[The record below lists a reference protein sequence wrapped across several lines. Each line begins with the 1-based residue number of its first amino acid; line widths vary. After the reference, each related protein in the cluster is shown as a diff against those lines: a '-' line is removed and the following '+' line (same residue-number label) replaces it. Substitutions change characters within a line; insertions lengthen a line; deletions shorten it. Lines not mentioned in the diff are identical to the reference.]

1 MLKIDKLVKSFDG
14 KEVFNDISFILNDNE
29 KVALIGRN
37 GCGKSTLLKIINKD
51 IEADSGSIVLSRNY
65 TIGYLKQYINF
76 TEKTILDEAMLSL
89 PEHKKD
95 NFWEVE
101 QILQN
106 VGFTMED
113 MKKSPDAFS
122 GGWQIRLN
130 LAKLLIGEPD
140 LLLLDE
146 PTNYL
151 DIISVR
157 WLKDFLKNWKGA
169 VLVVSHDRQFLNDII
184 THTLIIHRGKSK
196 KITGNIEDMYS
207 QLAEEED
214 TYEKTRINEE
224 KKRAKTQAFIDRF
237 RYKATKAKQ
246 VQSKIKMLEKQDI
259 KEKLS
264 DIQNLEFDFTYKD
277 IITNKPMVEVKDLT
291 FGYDK
296 DNILI
301 KDFSFKV
308 EKGDKICIIGRNG
321 KGKTTLMKLI
331 NKELQPLSGSI
342 DINNKVDI
350 GYFGQMNIE
359 RLNLNNT
366 IEQEL
371 WTIDEKMPRSNILNT
386 AGVMMFTGD
395 DYMKKINVLSGGEK
409 SRVLLGKII
418 LQPCNL
424 LLLDEPTNHLDME
437 SSIALINALNNF
449 DGASITITHNEDF
462 LNNLATKLIVFDNNK
477 VFVFEGNY
485 ENFLKEVGWCE
496 EEQDKKEKNDKKDKN
511 NKIDIIKNN
520 TKKNKQLKDK
530 LENEIIDL
538 EIEIENRV
546 NNGNYDIV
554 ELQNLVEEKINK
566 LNNL

>member
-1 MLKIDKLVKSFDG
+1 MLKIDKLAKSFDG

-113 MKKSPDAFS
+113 MEKSPDAFS

-169 VLVVSHDRQFLNDII
+169 ILVVSHDRQFLNDII

-496 EEQDKKEKNDKKDKN
+496 EEQDKKEGQNETKDLQKHKIAIRITKKNPNKITIMTRKNDKS
-511 NKIDIIKNN
+511 
-520 TKKNKQLKDK
+520 TS
-530 LENEIIDL
+530 
-538 EIEIENRV
+538 
-546 NNGNYDIV
+546 
-554 ELQNLVEEKINK
+554 
-566 LNNL
+566 

>member
-1 MLKIDKLVKSFDG
+1 
-14 KEVFNDISFILNDNE
+14 
-29 KVALIGRN
+29 
-37 GCGKSTLLKIINKD
+37 
-51 IEADSGSIVLSRNY
+51 
-65 TIGYLKQYINF
+65 
-76 TEKTILDEAMLSL
+76 
-89 PEHKKD
+89 
-95 NFWEVE
+95 
-101 QILQN
+101 
-106 VGFTMED
+106 MED
-113 MKKSPDAFS
+113 MEKSPDAFS

-246 VQSKIKMLEKQDI
+246 VQSKIKMLEKQEV

-291 FGYDK
+291 FGYNK

-462 LNNLATKLIVFDNNK
+462 LNNLATKLIVFDNDK

-485 ENFLKEVGWCE
+485 ENFLKEVGWCK

>member
-1 MLKIDKLVKSFDG
+1 MLKLDSVKKSFDG
-14 KEVFNDISFILNDNE
+14 KEVFSDISFILNDNE
-29 KVALIGRN
+29 KIGLIGRN
-37 GCGKSTLLKIINKD
+37 GCGKSTLLKIINND
-51 IEADSGSIVLSRNY
+51 IDADSGNIVTSKNY

-76 TEKTILDEAMLSL
+76 TEKTILDEAILSL

-95 NFWEVE
+95 NFWEAE
-101 QILQN
+101 RILQK
-106 VGFTMED
+106 VGFSMND
-113 MKKSPDAFS
+113 MKKSPGEFS

-130 LAKLLIGEPD
+130 LAKLLIEEPD

-157 WLKDFLKNWKGA
+157 WLKDFLKKWKGA
-169 VLVVSHDRQFLNDII
+169 ILVVSHDRQFLNDVI

-196 KITGNIEDMYS
+196 KITGNVEDMYA
-207 QLAEEED
+207 QLADEEE

-224 KKRAKTQAFIDRF
+224 KKRAKTQAFIDKF

-246 VQSKIKMLEKQDI
+246 VQSRVKMLEKEEI

-264 DIQNLEFDFTYKD
+264 DIQNLDFDFTYKN
-277 IITNKPMVEVKDLT
+277 IITNKPMIETKDLT
-291 FGYDK
+291 FGYNK

-301 KDFSFKV
+301 KNFSFKI

-321 KGKTTLMKLI
+321 KGKTTLMKLL
-331 NKELQPLSGSI
+331 NKELQPLSGTI
-342 DINNKVDI
+342 DINEKVDI

-371 WTIDEKMPRSNILNT
+371 WSIDEKMPRSKVLST

-395 DYMKKINVLSGGEK
+395 DYMKKINILSGGEK

-437 SSIALINALNNF
+437 SSIALIEALNNF

-485 ENFLKEVGWCE
+485 ENFLKEVGWIDE
-496 EEQDKKEKNDKKDKN
+496 ENIASKTNVNTNNIKPKKSSNRQMKE
-511 NKIDIIKNN
+511 
-520 TKKNKQLKDK
+520 K
-530 LENEIIDL
+530 LENEIIEL
-538 EIEIENRV
+538 EIELENKV
-546 NNGNYDIV
+546 NSGDYNV
-554 ELQNLVEEKINK
+554 AELQHKIDEKLKKLDDLVKS
-566 LNNL
+566 LV

>member
-1 MLKIDKLVKSFDG
+1 MLKVDKITKSFNG
-14 KEVFNDISFILNDNE
+14 KEVFDDISFILNDNE

-246 VQSKIKMLEKQDI
+246 VQSKIKMLEKQDV

-291 FGYDK
+291 FGYNQ

-371 WTIDEKMPRSNILNT
+371 WSIDEKMPRSKILNT

-437 SSIALINALNNF
+437 SNIALIDALNNF

-485 ENFLKEVGWCE
+485 ENFLKELGWCE
-496 EEQDKKEKNDKKDKN
+496 EEQEKKDKNDKKDK
-511 NKIDIIKNN
+511 KDIVKDN
-520 TKKNKQLKDK
+520 TKK
-530 LENEIIDL
+530 ID
-538 EIEIENRV
+538 N
-546 NNGNYDIV
+546 
-554 ELQNLVEEKINK
+554 
-566 LNNL
+566 

>member
-113 MKKSPDAFS
+113 MEKSPDAFS